1 MSSKLENIALQFEI
15 EGTLKSVDPLGQGF
29 INDTYIVSV
38 DNPSKRY
45 ILQRKNK
52 NIFTNVPFMMDNIVK
67 VSNHLKT
74 KIVNEGGDP
83 TRESMTIIPTH
94 EGQFYYLDEDEEYWA
109 VCLFIED
116 TKAYDVADTT
126 ELVFKCG
133 KGIGKFQSM
142 LSDFEGEL
150 VDILPGFHNISYRYK
165 QWDEAIS
172 NDVAGRVSEL
182 SKEIEWIDSRKEEML
197 EFWAKVE
204 SGEIPRRVSHN
215 DTKISNILFDKDSNV
230 LCVIDLDTVLS
241 STCLNDF
248 GDAIRTCTNTGK
260 EDDLDLDKVSVNI
273 EMFEAYTKGYLSEA
287 SKFLNETE
295 KELLVFGARYI
306 IYEQALRFLMD
317 YINGDTYY
325 KIKSPKHNLE
335 RTLAQCK
342 LLESLEEQYEE
353 TCKIVKNILNENC

>member
-1 MSSKLENIALQFEI
+1 
-15 EGTLKSVDPLGQGF
+15 
-29 INDTYIVSV
+29 
-38 DNPSKRY
+38 
-45 ILQRKNK
+45 
-52 NIFTNVPFMMDNIVK
+52 
-67 VSNHLKT
+67 
-74 KIVNEGGDP
+74 
-83 TRESMTIIPTH
+83 
-94 EGQFYYLDEDEEYWA
+94 
-109 VCLFIED
+109 
-116 TKAYDVADTT
+116 
-126 ELVFKCG
+126 
-133 KGIGKFQSM
+133 
-142 LSDFEGEL
+142 
-150 VDILPGFHNISYRYK
+150 
-165 QWDEAIS
+165 
-172 NDVAGRVSEL
+172 
-182 SKEIEWIDSRKEEML
+182 ML